1 MTPDEP
7 TRDRTA
13 ANGTAANGTA
23 ADGTAS
29 EGTTR
34 NGATLNLTTP
44 GGPAQRPLVFAHRG
58 SSAAFAEHTRA
69 AYLQALADGA
79 DGVEC
84 DVHLTRDQ
92 HVVLLHDANLDR
104 TSDGTGPVAERTLR
118 ELRQLD
124 FSSWKGARIPETY
137 GARSEQLLTLPEL
150 LDVLRGAGRPVKLA
164 IELKH
169 PSPYQLKLED
179 RVLEV
184 LRSEGWD
191 PGSSTVDNV
200 AVTFMSFSPDSVR
213 HLLQSV
219 PAQYICQLVDDLTV
233 HEIRGGLGLGL
244 ITGGAVANLMKATQL
259 EGERILDAGLVGLA
273 GPGID
278 YVRERPDTIRQWLEA
293 GRRFRVWTVDSAEDV
308 ALCRELG
315 IQEVTTNVPARVLSQ
330 LQVAPSQGR

>member
-7 TRDRTA
+7 TRGRTA
-13 ANGTAANGTA
+13 ANGTAA
-23 ADGTAS
+23 
-29 EGTTR
+29 EGTTL
-34 NGATLNLTTP
+34 NGATP
-44 GGPAQRPLVFAHRG
+44 DGPAQRPLVFAHRG

-137 GARSEQLLTLPEL
+137 GARSEQFLTLPEL

-278 YVRERPDTIRQWLEA
+278 YVRERPDTIRRWLEA
-293 GRRFRVWTVDSAEDV
+293 GRRFRVWTVDSPEDV
-308 ALCRELG
+308 ALCRKLG
-315 IQEVTTNVPARVLSQ
+315 IHEVTTNVPARVLSQ